1 MRSRLAAKLI
11 SRIEKVTLQTPIQL
25 TVETRN
31 FIFYTVGDTSGKL
44 KETIF
49 AASTIAANGCRGN
62 AGGLDS
68 MNCRARRATSGRFR
82 ARTYGTATLA
92 NKNRHAQRERER
104 EVAHRR
110 EVFSKSQFRQSCNTS
125 LGTDMWIQ
133 VIISFR
139 FVELCR

>member
-1 MRSRLAAKLI
+1 MAARAKLI

-25 TVETRN
+25 TVETPN

-68 MNCRARRATSGRFR
+68 MNCRARRATPGRFR

-92 NKNRHAQRERER
+92 NKNRHAQRD
-104 EVAHRR
+104 VARGR
-110 EVFSKSQFRQSCNTS
+110 GIFQKPVSDVCTCDTS

-133 VIISFR
+133 VVISFG